1 MSISNIVCIAP
12 ESDDCFDSFGASV
25 VINNKYLAI
34 GDFLSNRVVIYTRD
48 NSGQWNR
55 SRTILPPKDSVPDQ
69 FGIGFG
75 KNLQLDGNFLIVSVS
90 VFQEL
95 KYVTNP
101 EDFQEIIKSTC
112 YFRERYLVNLDCETE
127 VKPIG
132 LAIEKN
138 PGLITFNLLSEGEIK
153 KVTLSDRGEKGFGAS
168 FAYCQNMLLVGSPS
182 YEEETGAWLYDLD
195 RLEREPEKLASP
207 NVLVGGT
214 VALNEK
220 FAAVSV
226 IGDHSGVFRIYPQ
239 YMLNK
244 SQKTLIKAIDNGST
258 NVFNGIGELSLSGN
272 ILARMRPLAPHV
284 NQCGLLEVFR
294 LDENATPNFI
304 LRQEPVVNAFV
315 QNCFLITVTDDHK
328 SGFEVCVS
336 SIV

>member
-1 MSISNIVCIAP
+1 MPISNIVCITP
-12 ESDDCFDSFGASV
+12 EPDDDYNSFGSSAT
-25 VINNKYLAI
+25 INDKYLAI
-34 GDFLSNRVVIYTRD
+34 GDFLENRVVLYIRD
-48 NSGQWNR
+48 DSDQWNR
-55 SRTILPPKDSVPDQ
+55 SKIILPPKDSVPDK

-75 KNLQLDGNFLIVSVS
+75 KNIQLDGNFLIVSVS
-90 VFQEL
+90 IFQEL

-101 EDFQEIIKSTC
+101 EDFQETIGTTC

-127 VKPIG
+127 VKSIG

-138 PGLITFNLLSEGEIK
+138 PGLITFNLLSEGEIR
-153 KVTLSDRGEKGFGAS
+153 KVTLSNRGEKGFGAS

-182 YEEETGAWLYDLD
+182 YEVETGAWLYDLE
-195 RLEREPEKLASP
+195 RLGREPEKLASP

-258 NVFNGIGELSLSGN
+258 NVFSGIGELSLSGN
-272 ILARMRPLAPHV
+272 ILARMRPFAPHV
-284 NQCGLLEVFR
+284 NQGGLLEVFR
-294 LDENATPNFI
+294 LDENATPNVI

-315 QNCFLITVTDDHK
+315 QNGFLVTVIEDRRQ
-328 SGFEVCVS
+328 GFKVCIRAFV
-336 SIV
+336 